1 MEKEL
6 APELSW
12 NRLRDIPVSVFKA
25 GTGIDETAIS
35 IDRLNKSLK
44 ACANKVLILGEVYE
58 VLVRSAEEDPKLEQC
73 IGYCEQYSKKIVI
86 SDMADANKD
95 VMAVE
100 NIEEFKKKV
109 LRHEIIHA
117 FFGESGL
124 RSCSEYAEDEE
135 LIDWMA
141 IQFPKILKAFEKVG
155 AL

>member
-1 MEKEL
+1 
-6 APELSW
+6 
-12 NRLRDIPVSVFKA
+12 
-25 GTGIDETAIS
+25 
-35 IDRLNKSLK
+35 
-44 ACANKVLILGEVYE
+44 
-58 VLVRSAEEDPKLEQC
+58 
-73 IGYCEQYSKKIVI
+73 
-86 SDMADANKD
+86 MAAADKD

-135 LIDWMA
+135 LVDWIA
-141 IQFPKILKAFEKVG
+141 IQFPKILKAFEQVG